1 VKKVIAILV
10 QIVLVA
16 QVVLLLVSW
25 LIAAAMPQSA
35 VRSLLSSEGIRW
47 LFGSLTGNLATPTLL
62 CLILILMAV
71 GAMRKSGIRHLFVR
85 ATYRQRF
92 AQRVV
97 IAELVLLFIV
107 LLLLTAVPE
116 ASLLSVTGVLFPSS
130 FTDSLLPVFC
140 IVVIAVCL
148 SYGFVSGRLST
159 CEDALDAMSSGLSR
173 WRGLVVLYLVLAEFF
188 ESLRYVFTAW

>member
-1 VKKVIAILV
+1 MKKVIAILV

-16 QVVLLLVSW
+16 QIVLLLVSW

-71 GAMRKSGIRHLFVR
+71 GTMRKSGIRHLFVR

-92 AQRVV
+92 ALRVV
-97 IAELVLLFIV
+97 IAELVLMLVV
-107 LLLLTAVPE
+107 LLLLTAVPG
-116 ASLLSVTGVLFPSS
+116 APLLSVIGVLFPSS
-130 FTDSLLPVFC
+130 FTDSLLPVLC
-140 IVVIAVCL
+140 IAVIVVSL
-148 SYGFVSGRLST
+148 SYGFVSGRLSNR
-159 CEDALDAMSSGLSR
+159 ESALDAMTHGLTR
-173 WRGLVVLYLVLAEFF
+173 WGSLIVLYLVLAEFL
-188 ESLRYVFTAW
+188 ESLRYVFSTL